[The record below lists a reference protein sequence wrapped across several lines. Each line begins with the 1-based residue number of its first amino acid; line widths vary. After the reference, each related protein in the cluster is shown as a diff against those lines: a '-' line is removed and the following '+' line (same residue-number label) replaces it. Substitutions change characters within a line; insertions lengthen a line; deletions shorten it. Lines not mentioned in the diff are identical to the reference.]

1 MTQVCSVFSQ
11 LLQLFPRGAF
21 AQAAKKHSAE
31 RNAKGFTCW
40 GQFVAMLFCQVAQ
53 LKSLREVCM
62 GLASCEAPLKH
73 LGISETPKKSTLA
86 YANQNRP
93 WELYQTIFGQLLD
106 KCQAEVA
113 ARSGRKKFRF
123 KNRRMSLDGS
133 IIDLSASMFDWAKY
147 KRTKGAIKL
156 HLLLDHNG
164 YLPSFAVVTE
174 GKHSEVAVARGLRL
188 EAGTI
193 LVIDRG
199 YNDYEWFAEM
209 TRDGVFFVTRMKTNT
224 VYAVEEECEVPA
236 NGNVLRDQIIS
247 LPGLRNADEEPVL
260 FRRIEYWNP
269 DKREI
274 LLFFTN
280 LLHLAASTIA
290 AIYKERW
297 QVGVS
302 SQGHMIQSVRDRPRL
317 TDSGL
322 VAGEA
327 PWRESKTAKPS
338 DEHTRKECAQRTRLQ
353 RAVNADVASLH
364 ESPVAET
371 IYNAR
376 KQQELAETSPMR
388 QLSPAGY
395 QRRHG
400 VKDDVETGEALGA
413 RRGNLVE
420 EMPAITASG
429 KRRHRHQGDGSGRS
443 TVDGRAAK
451 RARREGPGPVSIPLV
466 QGEAGV
472 R

>member
-21 AQAAKKHSAE
+21 AQAVKKHSAE

-62 GLASCEAPLKH
+62 GLASCESPLKH

-86 YANQNRP
+86 YANENRP
-93 WELYQTIFGQLLD
+93 WELYQTIFGQLLE

-113 ARSGRKKFRF
+113 ARGGRKKFRF
-123 KNRRMSLDGS
+123 KNKLVSLDGS

-174 GKHSEVAVARGLRL
+174 GKHSELAVARGLRL
-188 EAGTI
+188 EPGTI

-224 VYAVEEECEVPA
+224 VYAVEAECEAPA

-247 LPGLRNADEEPVL
+247 LPGLRKAGEEPVL
-260 FRRIEYWNP
+260 FRRIEYWNK

-274 LLFFTN
+274 LVFFTN
-280 LLHLAASTIA
+280 LLHLAASTVA
-290 AIYKERW
+290 AIYKDRW
-297 QVGVS
+297 QVELFFKALKQTLKVKTFLGTSANAVKTQIWTALIAMLILKYLQMKS
-302 SQGHMIQSVRDRPRL
+302 TFGWSLSNLAALLRQQLFIFRDL
-317 TDSGL
+317 WGWLDD
-322 VAGEA
+322 
-327 PWRESKTAKPS
+327 PWEGPP
-338 DEHTRKECAQRTRLQ
+338 
-353 RAVNADVASLH
+353 AV
-364 ESPVAET
+364 
-371 IYNAR
+371 
-376 KQQELAETSPMR
+376 R
-388 QLSPAGY
+388 QL
-395 QRRHG
+395 
-400 VKDDVETGEALGA
+400 GEQLA
-413 RRGNLVE
+413 
-420 EMPAITASG
+420 MP
-429 KRRHRHQGDGSGRS
+429 
-443 TVDGRAAK
+443 V
-451 RARREGPGPVSIPLV
+451 VW
-466 QGEAGV
+466 
-472 R
+472 